1 MVAADAS
8 VLPDD
13 EVDHLPGERWLPTDD
28 ASASG
33 LRVPI
38 TGTLDDLIVRH
49 RAFLNRITPDGSFA
63 PVPPLSAFRVVG
75 YRRATEPAHRPFAA
89 FSLLRPDA
97 SGSRPFDPARRTRDV
112 AGMLRS
118 AVARVAHDQ
127 GWSDERI
134 NVFVHGKT
142 PDGARPASGALS
154 PDRFQYVPLPTI
166 NAALGRAEAIRR
178 VLIAAPAR
186 CREPVAWARRAMAG
200 EFLIDERGQPAAM
213 LTILAGSDWVL
224 RQYVGESATWS
235 TVTPVILPGFDDR
248 QPAKA
253 ARLLGSALAQAG
265 FSRQLVERSEFEWR
279 QVGYRA
285 GVDLASRYLP
295 PKNISQGSRY
305 HVRVRFPHAIR
316 GPFAIGSGR
325 FRGFGVFAVS
335 EPW

>member
-1 MVAADAS
+1 
-8 VLPDD
+8 
-13 EVDHLPGERWLPTDD
+13 
-28 ASASG
+28 
-33 LRVPI
+33 
-38 TGTLDDLIVRH
+38 
-49 RAFLNRITPDGSFA
+49 
-63 PVPPLSAFRVVG
+63 
-75 YRRATEPAHRPFAA
+75 
-89 FSLLRPDA
+89 
-97 SGSRPFDPARRTRDV
+97 
-112 AGMLRS
+112 
-118 AVARVAHDQ
+118 VAHDQ

-279 QVGYRA
+279 QVGHRA